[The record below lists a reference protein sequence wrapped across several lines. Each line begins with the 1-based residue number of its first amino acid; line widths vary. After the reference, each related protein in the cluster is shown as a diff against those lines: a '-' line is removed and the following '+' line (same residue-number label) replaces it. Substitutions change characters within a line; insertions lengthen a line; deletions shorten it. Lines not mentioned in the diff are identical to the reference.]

1 MSGLPYNMS
10 AMSDRLPI
18 SVFIIAKN
26 EADRIPVAIESV
38 RDWADEVIVID
49 SGSEDAT
56 VAVSEALSARVLFN
70 AWRGYGPQKVFG
82 EGQCRNAWLLNIDA
96 DEEISP
102 ELAQEIRA
110 LFAAGEPACSGYTL
124 PILPL
129 YPFQERG
136 HPWTAF
142 HHPVRLYRR
151 DSAGFKDALVHDS
164 VVVHEGPVGRLKGM
178 VVHRS
183 FRSLAHHVDKVNGY
197 SSAQAEDLVNKGRNP
212 SLLALLLT
220 PAFAFFKQYVLR
232 REFINGIDGI
242 VVSHMYAFQRF
253 IRLAKT
259 RELNRLRRRAASGA
273 EDGQRKKAA
282 HKAP

>member
-1 MSGLPYNMS
+1 MSRLSYNTRT
-10 AMSDRLPI
+10 MSDRLPI

-26 EADRIPVAIESV
+26 EADRIPVAIRAV

-49 SGSEDAT
+49 SGSEDDT
-56 VAVSEALSARVLFN
+56 VAVSESLGARVLFN

-82 EGQCRNAWLLNIDA
+82 EGRCRNAWLLNIDA
-96 DEEISP
+96 DEEISA
-102 ELAQEIRA
+102 ELAGEIRR
-110 LFAAGEPACSGYTL
+110 LFAQGEPDCTAYTV

-151 DSAGFKDALVHDS
+151 DKAGFKDELVHDS
-164 VVVHEGPVGRLKGM
+164 VVVRQGRIGHFKGM

-197 SSAQAEDLVNKGRNP
+197 SSAQAEDLVNKGRDP
-212 SLLALLLT
+212 SWLSLLLL
-220 PAFAFFKQYVLR
+220 PAVAFFKQYVLR
-232 REFINGIDGI
+232 REFANGIDGI

-253 IRLAKT
+253 IRLAKA
-259 RELNRLRRRAASGA
+259 RELNRLRR
-273 EDGQRKKAA
+273 KAA
-282 HKAP
+282 RKAS

>member
-1 MSGLPYNMS
+1 MSGLSYNTPTMPE
-10 AMSDRLPI
+10 RLPL

-26 EADRIPVAIESV
+26 EADRIPLALRAV

-49 SGSEDAT
+49 AGSEDAT
-56 VAVSEALSARVLFN
+56 VAVSEALGARVLFN

-96 DEEISP
+96 DEEVSP
-102 ELAQEIRA
+102 ELADEMRA
-110 LFAAGEPACSGYTL
+110 LFAQGEPECAAYTV

-129 YPFQERG
+129 YPFQDRG

-151 DSAGFKDALVHDS
+151 DKAGFKDALVHDS
-164 VVVHEGPVGRLKGM
+164 VVVRDGAIGQLKGM

-197 SSAQAEDLVNKGRNP
+197 SSAQAEDLVNKGRDP
-212 SLLALLLT
+212 SWLSLLLL

-232 REFINGIDGI
+232 REFANGIDGI

-253 IRLAKT
+253 IRLAKA
-259 RELNRLRRRAASGA
+259 RELNRLRRRAA
-273 EDGQRKKAA
+273 RKS
-282 HKAP
+282 